1 VPRDP
6 FHVALIGYGLA
17 GACFHAPFIATT
29 PSLRLTMIV
38 TRDPE
43 RRRQAAREHPQARI
57 VPDADALWRA
67 AGNLDLVVVASPNR
81 THVPFAHAALDA
93 GLSVVVDKPIA
104 ATAEQAR
111 ELAARSKPDA
121 FVTVFQNR
129 RWDGDFL
136 TLRRLLDEQR
146 LGAPLRFESRFERWR
161 PELPA
166 GWRQSSAPEDAGGLL
181 YDFGSHLIDQA
192 LLLFGPVEDVYAE
205 LDRRR
210 TGTDVDDDSFVA
222 LTHRSGVRT
231 HLFMS
236 AMAADRGPRF
246 RMLGSRAAY
255 VKYGMDVQEDRLRAG
270 ELPNR
275 SDWGEEPRESWGRLG
290 SAERFDTV
298 PTEPGAYQRFYEGVA
313 SALRRQAPPPVDPQD
328 AAAVLEIIER
338 ARGD

>member
-1 VPRDP
+1 MPRDP

-29 PSLRLTMIV
+29 PGLRLTMIV

-146 LGAPLRFESRFERWR
+146 LGAEQDLGEARGQDEQGLAAHLVE
-161 PELPA
+161 
-166 GWRQSSAPEDAGGLL
+166 AGG
-181 YDFGSHLIDQA
+181 
-192 LLLFGPVEDVYAE
+192 E
-205 LDRRR
+205 LGEAGLHARP
-210 TGTDVDDDSFVA
+210 A
-222 LTHRSGVRT
+222 PARSGR
-231 HLFMS
+231 
-236 AMAADRGPRF
+236 
-246 RMLGSRAAY
+246 
-255 VKYGMDVQEDRLRAG
+255 
-270 ELPNR
+270 
-275 SDWGEEPRESWGRLG
+275 
-290 SAERFDTV
+290 
-298 PTEPGAYQRFYEGVA
+298 
-313 SALRRQAPPPVDPQD
+313 
-328 AAAVLEIIER
+328 
-338 ARGD
+338 